1 MPPVRKLPFDII
13 SHPPFWRLVM
23 RQIYRFLTALSVVS
37 ILALFASAN
46 SFTANAGR
54 YSSPGFAAAAA
65 LCAGFSPAAYADE
78 EGEGEEP
85 ETEEIAEP
93 EDTPENGDEEAGPET
108 ESESQDGQDEEAE
121 AEAAPE
127 EAPAEEE
134 PEAAE
139 QSEPAEMEIPV
150 QIVRPVRQGIPE
162 AFLLPPGF
170 FSVAFLHRTF
180 DEDSLASQG
189 KIKSSGFRADYAL
202 NDRVQVGLRLWQ
214 NDTNNGRG
222 IVSPFW
228 NDTLT
233 ADMWETDIKLFIAGT
248 PRPAAGQIAPDQL
261 PTAFSVGI
269 SHQDSTLSREQAD
282 DDLRILTGYVS
293 YSAYL
298 SPQLSTHTYFGTGRF
313 TGDLQSGT
321 MNTLAAGLDYDLMQE
336 RDKLRLSIDGIL
348 DIYNFRQTS
357 FSATRVSHVNVG
369 LKYML
374 MPQLE
379 FSAGYGIHSDSDS
392 DLSSTEFQ
400 FGLAYVFGGFSKGK
414 SEA

>member
-1 MPPVRKLPFDII
+1 
-13 SHPPFWRLVM
+13 M
-23 RQIYRFLTALSVVS
+23 RQIIRFLTAISVATF
-37 ILALFASAN
+37 IAHFACASAGPLDRGG
-46 SFTANAGR
+46 SPARGLTADSR
-54 YSSPGFAAAAA
+54 
-65 LCAGFSPAAYADE
+65 LWAGFLSAAYADE
-78 EGEGEEP
+78 EGESETPESEEIEEP
-85 ETEEIAEP
+85 EEIPENGGEEAEP
-93 EDTPENGDEEAGPET
+93 EDNPEPESEDVPEEEAVIEPEA
-108 ESESQDGQDEEAE
+108 EEAA
-121 AEAAPE
+121 AEA
-127 EAPAEEE
+127 E

-139 QSEPAEMEIPV
+139 EPEPAESEPLA
-150 QIVRPVRQGIPE
+150 QIIRPVRQGIPE

-189 KIKSSGFRADYAL
+189 KIKSNGFRADYAL
-202 NDRVQVGLRLWQ
+202 NDRVQLGLRLWQ

-233 ADMWETDIKLFIAGT
+233 ADMWETDLKLFIAGT
-248 PRPAAGQIAPDQL
+248 PRPAPGPIAPDQL
-261 PTAFSVGI
+261 PTAFSVGV
-269 SHQDSTLSREQAD
+269 SHQDSNLSREQAD

-400 FGLAYVFGGFSKGK
+400 FGIAYAFGGFSKGK
-414 SEA
+414 TES

>member
-1 MPPVRKLPFDII
+1 
-13 SHPPFWRLVM
+13 M
-23 RQIYRFLTALSVVS
+23 RQIFRFLTAVTVAT
-37 ILALFASAN
+37 ILALFAST
-46 SFTANAGR
+46 FTGPVPAGGTA
-54 YSSPGFAAAAA
+54 PFGFALFAE
-65 LCAGFSPAAYADE
+65 LCGNFSPAAYADDEE
-78 EGEGEEP
+78 EGDEP
-85 ETEEIAEP
+85 ESEEIEEP
-93 EDTPENGDEEAGPET
+93 EDTPENEAEEGEPEVEP
-108 ESESQDGQDEEAE
+108 ESEPEAQPEEGQEFEAE
-121 AEAAPE
+121 SETATDESAPE
-127 EAPAEEE
+127 ETAGEDPETVEE
-134 PEAAE
+134 PEVE
-139 QSEPAEMEIPV
+139 VNVYPPFT
-150 QIVRPVRQGIPE
+150 RPVRQGIPE

-170 FSVAFLHRTF
+170 FSVAFLYRTF
-180 DEDSLASQG
+180 DEDSIASQG
-189 KIKSSGFRADYAL
+189 KIKSTGFRADYAL
-202 NDRVQVGLRLWQ
+202 NDRVQLGLRLWQ

-228 NDTLT
+228 NDTIT

-248 PRPAAGQIAPDQL
+248 PRPAPGPIAPDQL

-298 SPQLSTHTYFGTGRF
+298 SPQLSTHTFFGTGRF

-336 RDKLRLSIDGIL
+336 RDKLRISIDGVL

-379 FSAGYGIHSDSDS
+379 FAAGYGIHSDSDS

-400 FGLAYVFGGFSKGK
+400 FGLAYVFGGFWKGK
-414 SEA
+414 SES